1 MVFDNFDI
9 DIDIKLYVARYLE
22 EGPNRANIL
31 KCETEVLIVV
41 SSRFQQG
48 EGLL

>member
-1 MVFDNFDI
+1 MLHAI
-9 DIDIKLYVARYLE
+9 WR
-22 EGPNRANIL
+22 RALIEQKDIL
-31 KCETEVLIVV
+31 KCETEVLVVV